1 MESEAR
7 EGACAPPPV
16 GGDPGDMPAAA
27 ALFEIAAAHGGH
39 GSVAEISAAS
49 GLDPQRVAAGWRTL
63 RELALVEVAGGRV
76 EAVDPE
82 TALRT
87 LVSSYTSHA
96 NAQLRSVQEAHDT
109 THQLLNVFGPSASGP
124 DFLGG
129 PAGPAGPSDPDAA
142 AGTAADTGADPD
154 GDTGADDGTDEPDGA
169 ETRQVLVQEYRGRGS
184 RERALQGIVG
194 SLRTSVDLLVPGR
207 LSSDRAT
214 LDANLQLGAVMAARG
229 IRMRALYSAEVLGDP
244 ACDRFLRQVAEVG
257 VEIRV
262 IDRIVRTFN
271 DVMIFDRETVFLSGY
286 PGRALANG
294 EPGPDEPVIRI
305 GGSVLAPSFLAMFE
319 AYWLRASPYLTP
331 PDGRLPSGGP
341 QLSPFE
347 EKVVRLMSC
356 GYDDGRIARE
366 LGVDT
371 RAVADV
377 MRALMQRL
385 GAASRFEA
393 GFRLSA
399 GIDPTQ
405 LP

>member
-7 EGACAPPPV
+7 EGACAPPPI

-63 RELALVEVAGGRV
+63 RELALVEVTGGRV

-87 LVSSYTSHA
+87 LVCSYTSHA
-96 NAQLRSVQEAHDT
+96 NAQLRSVQEANET

-124 DFLGG
+124 D
-129 PAGPAGPSDPDAA
+129 GPSGPEALGTATGTATATAA
-142 AGTAADTGADPD
+142 AVGAD
-154 GDTGADDGTDEPDGA
+154 DDGTDEPDGP
-169 ETRQVLVQEYRGRGS
+169 ESRQVLVQEYRGPGS

-194 SLRTSVDLLVPGR
+194 AVRESVDVLVPGR
-207 LSSDRAT
+207 LSSDRVT
-214 LDANLQLGAVMAARG
+214 LDANLQLGAAMAARG
-229 IRMRALYSAEVLGDP
+229 IRMRALYSAEVLRDP
-244 ACDRFLRQVAEVG
+244 DCDRFLRQVAEVG

-271 DVMIFDRETVFLSGY
+271 DVMIFDRDTVFLSGY

-319 AYWLRASPYLTP
+319 AYWVRASPYVTP
-331 PDGRLPSGGP
+331 SQGRLPSGGP

-347 EKVVRLMSC
+347 ETVVRLMSY
-356 GYDDGRIARE
+356 GYDDGWIARE

-371 RAVADV
+371 GAVADV
-377 MRALMQRL
+377 MQTLMQRL

-399 GIDPTQ
+399 GLDRTQ